1 MAGRELTREERTALA
16 EVCRRFDTA
25 AVRLHRTP
33 GDALRALVL
42 LLSGGRAVTLGRH
55 VFLPS
60 ARAGDLA
67 LLAHELTHCRQYEEW
82 GFLRYYRRGAAE
94 QARHLLSR
102 LGAVPDPYDWR
113 RGPPRKF
120 EEYGMEQQGQ
130 LVEDA
135 YRGDPTA
142 REIAA
147 MNWSTSASVVSHDAI
162 QRTSDR
168 RSSHT

>member
-1 MAGRELTREERTALA
+1 MRALSSEEREALA
-16 EVCRRFDTA
+16 DACTGLEPDRIT
-25 AVRLHRTP
+25 LHRTP
-33 GDALRALVL
+33 GSVLRGLVL
-42 LLSGGRAVTLGRH
+42 FLSRGRAVTLGRH
-55 VFLPS
+55 VFLPE
-60 ARAGDLA
+60 ARARDVA

-82 GFLRYYRRGAAE
+82 GFLRYYVRGAAE

-102 LGAVPDPYDWR
+102 MGAAADPYDWR
-113 RGPPRKF
+113 RGPPRRF

-135 YRGDPTA
+135 YRGDPAA
-142 REIAA
+142 RAIAA
-147 MNWSTSASVVSHDAI
+147 ANWPTSSSVVSHDAI

>member
-1 MAGRELTREERTALA
+1 MRALTGEERDALS
-16 EVCRRFDTA
+16 A
-25 AVRLHRTP
+25 ACTGIDPDRVHLHRAP
-33 GDALRALVL
+33 GDLLRGLVL
-42 LLSGGRAVTLGRH
+42 FLSRGRAVTLGRH
-55 VFLPS
+55 VFLPE
-60 ARAGDLA
+60 ARASDLA

-82 GFLRYYRRGAAE
+82 GFFRYYRRGVLE

-102 LGAVPDPYDWR
+102 FGAAADPYDWR
-113 RGPPRKF
+113 RGPPRRV

-142 REIAA
+142 RAIAA
-147 MNWSTSASVVSHDAI
+147 ANWSTSSSVVSHDAI
-162 QRTSDR
+162 HRTSDR